1 MRLAVVLEQCLAPV
15 PGGTGRYSRE
25 IAAALARAAAPG
37 DDVSGVV
44 AWHRSVDAARVDG
57 VRGPSRLP
65 LPRRGL
71 VAAWER
77 GRGPKVRGD
86 VVLAPT
92 PLVPPAGGPPCA
104 VVVHDAVPWTHPE
117 TLTPRGVAWHRS
129 QVERAGREA
138 ALVVVPTLAVAD
150 ELRRHVG
157 LRELLVVG
165 EGVSGD
171 LALPLD
177 AAQRAERL
185 QLPER
190 YLLTVATLEPRKGL
204 DVLLEALADQRA
216 PDLPLLCVGQP
227 GWGGLDP
234 VSLAARAGLAP
245 DRVRVLGRVPDA
257 DLAVLLDRATLLVVP
272 SRAEGFGLP
281 LLEAMAAGTP
291 VVASDLEAF
300 RRVLQEGEAGV
311 LVPVRDA
318 GALAA
323 ALGALLQDPA
333 RREQLAAAGR
343 RIVRTY
349 DWSSVTRS
357 IVEVYETVA
366 LAAPVAVD
374 ASLEAALLAA
384 DDEDD
389 DAGRLVTT
397 LRRWMAELPGRGA

>member
-1 MRLAVVLEQCLAPV
+1 MRLGVVLEQCLAPV

-25 IAAALARAAAPG
+25 IAAALARTAGP
-37 DDVSGVV
+37 DDEVSGVV
-44 AWHRSVDAARVDG
+44 AWHRATGAARVEG
-57 VRGPSRLP
+57 VRGPRRLP

-77 GRGPKVRGD
+77 GLGPRVPGD

-92 PLVPPAGGPPCA
+92 PLFPPGGGASCA

-117 TLTPRGVAWHRS
+117 TLTPRGVAWHRA

-171 LALPLD
+171 LALPPD
-177 AAQRAERL
+177 AANRAERL
-185 QLPER
+185 GLPEG

-204 DVLLEALADQRA
+204 DVLLEALAAPGA

-234 VSLAARAGLAP
+234 VALATAAGLAP
-245 DRVRVLGRVPDA
+245 GRVRVLGRVPDT
-257 DLAVLLDRATLLVVP
+257 DLAVLLDRATALVVP

-291 VVASDLEAF
+291 VVTSDAAALVEVGAGAARVSPLEPA
-300 RRVLQEGEAGV
+300 
-311 LVPVRDA
+311 
-318 GALAA
+318 ALAA
-323 ALGALLQDPA
+323 ALREVVDDAEL
-333 RREQLAAAGR
+333 RRRMA
-343 RIVRTY
+343 
-349 DWSSVTRS
+349 
-357 IVEVYETVA
+357 
-366 LAAPVAVD
+366 
-374 ASLEAALLAA
+374 
-384 DDEDD
+384 
-389 DAGRLVTT
+389 DAGRLRAADFSWDAAAGALWSA
-397 LRRWMAELPGRGA
+397 LRGLAVSRRA